1 MSNQVFPIRNDAA
14 CVYKWGWN
22 TFRLFDATSSS
33 CHRVTPVAVSLDN
46 FQDFH
51 NTPEVLND
59 RQLMLNGQWPTNRG
73 CEYCQTV
80 EQHGGTSD
88 RTYHNTIPGLTPVD
102 FDPTGDQRV
111 TPRILELFLTNTC
124 DLACVYCIPQFSS
137 KINDELRKFGPY
149 PVGVMPVKAVSNRD
163 SYFTAWMTWLE
174 NNYQSIERISI
185 LGGEPFLQKELWTI
199 LEFMSTRQNK
209 NLTISINTNLN
220 ASTDKVTKFVETCKK
235 LLATRRIQR
244 VHINASLDCW
254 GPQAEFIRYGLS
266 LSQWQQNFEYLLQHN
281 WLAVSVHQVITA
293 LSIGTALELQQRIA
307 QYKTQ
312 YPRITQSYHTVDS
325 GSEEIYHSDMF
336 GSEFFKSK
344 LDQLLA
350 QFPITTEWDRE
361 SRARLE
367 GICRLMDAAKPDRL
381 RLAKLRATL
390 DTIDQRRNTDWR
402 SLFPDIDQYFNKN
415 GI

>member
-1 MSNQVFPIRNDAA
+1 
-14 CVYKWGWN
+14 
-22 TFRLFDATSSS
+22 
-33 CHRVTPVAVSLDN
+33 
-46 FQDFH
+46 
-51 NTPEVLND
+51 
-59 RQLMLNGQWPTNRG
+59 
-73 CEYCQTV
+73 
-80 EQHGGTSD
+80 
-88 RTYHNTIPGLTPVD
+88 
-102 FDPTGDQRV
+102 
-111 TPRILELFLTNTC
+111 
-124 DLACVYCIPQFSS
+124 
-137 KINDELRKFGPY
+137 
-149 PVGVMPVKAVSNRD
+149 MPVKAVSNRD
-163 SYFTAWMTWLE
+163 SYFAAWMAWLE

-235 LLATRRIQR
+235 LLATRCIRR

-266 LSQWQQNFEYLLQHN
+266 LSQWQQNFEYLLLHN
-281 WLAVSVHQVITA
+281 WLAISVHQVITA

-336 GSEFFKSK
+336 GSEFFKPK

-350 QFPITTEWDRE
+350 QFPIATEWDRE
-361 SRARLE
+361 SQARLE

-381 RLAKLRATL
+381 RLAKDRKSS
-390 DTIDQRRNTDWR
+390 R
-402 SLFPDIDQYFNKN
+402 SGSELVSEGLIS
-415 GI
+415 